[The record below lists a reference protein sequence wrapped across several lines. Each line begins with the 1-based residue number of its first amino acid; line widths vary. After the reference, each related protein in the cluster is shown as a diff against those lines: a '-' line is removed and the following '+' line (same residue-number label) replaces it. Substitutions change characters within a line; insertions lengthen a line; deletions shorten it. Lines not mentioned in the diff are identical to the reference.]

1 MTAGVPESPSALP
14 LPMFWP
20 VMAVSALFESGLE
33 FAAHNLKYLTEEAK
47 LNNSPQPQPQLAT
60 PSTTLL
66 NLRTPVLRDYG
77 APGGRGLAT
86 LVDAPYAGHTA
97 VIADYADGQSLVQTL
112 RANGLDRVVLTDW

>member
-47 LNNSPQPQPQLAT
+47 LNNSPPPQLAT

-66 NLRTPVLRDYG
+66 NLRTLVLRDYG
-77 APGGRGLAT
+77 PGRVRARHSCRRS
-86 LVDAPYAGHTA
+86 YAGHTA